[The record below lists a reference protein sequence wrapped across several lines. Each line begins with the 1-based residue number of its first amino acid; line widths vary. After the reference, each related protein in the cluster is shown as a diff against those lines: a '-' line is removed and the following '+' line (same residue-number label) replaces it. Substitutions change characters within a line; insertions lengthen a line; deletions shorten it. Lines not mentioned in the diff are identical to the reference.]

1 MSATIDATYQSVIAS
16 LPHDLREPA
25 RGLLFELGLAR
36 DSKAGWADVFQL
48 KPSRDLPLF
57 AIPADSL
64 CDERTLDAFR
74 RAHHGACFYNV
85 LVDRMADQQA
95 ATTPERERLATHF
108 LAYWRQSLTE
118 ADGDGSHT
126 AKVIDRG
133 VRAWRRGVGLER
145 AALARRSLDRRRY
158 GRVILLK
165 LGWASIASECLL
177 RRQVEEHR
185 VRFFRCAFSLL
196 ASGMQCVDD
205 AADSAEDEAVHGLGF
220 PAALGFPPAAL
231 FSAGALLTRAAAS
244 VASQGRF
251 DRFADWLAHRARELE
266 RIRERRISP
275 ADNLA
280 GMVIASSLEAI
291 CLPICRPILDGT
303 VGITSSASST

>member
-16 LPHDLREPA
+16 LPDDLREPA

-36 DSKAGWADVFQL
+36 DSKASWSDVFQL

-57 AIPADSL
+57 APPADGL
-64 CDERTLDAFR
+64 CDEHTLDAFR

-95 ATTPERERLATHF
+95 AVTPERERLATHF
-108 LAYWRQSLTE
+108 LAYWRRSLAD

-126 AKVIDRG
+126 ARVIARG

-158 GRVILLK
+158 GRIILFK
-165 LGWASIASECLL
+165 LGWAGIASECLL
-177 RRQVEEHR
+177 RHKVEAHR
-185 VRFFRCAFSLL
+185 VRLFRCAFSLL

-220 PAALGFPPAAL
+220 PTALGFPPAAL
-231 FSAGALLTRAAAS
+231 FTAGALLTRAAAS
-244 VASQGRF
+244 VSAQGRF
-251 DRFADWLAHRARELE
+251 DRFTDWLVHRASELE
-266 RIRERRISP
+266 RIRERRIRP
-275 ADNLA
+275 TDNLA
-280 GMVIASSLEAI
+280 GMVIASSLEAV
-291 CLPICRPILDGT
+291 CLSISRLTHDAT